1 MNHKQDI
8 QHNYQD
14 LIVLF
19 EQAFSQ
25 SYNTRLIKGDDEPLY
40 LPANSEVD
48 YHQVIFARGYYASA
62 FHEIAHW
69 CHAGK
74 KRRLLEDYGYWY
86 EPDGRDEPQQH
97 KFEQVEVIP
106 QAIEWAFNIAAQKVF
121 HVSADN
127 LNGFQTD
134 TTKFKMKV
142 YQQVLFFI
150 EHGFPKRAQRFIEV
164 LANFYNVPVPLT
176 AMQFKSDDSHR
187 VEVEDI
193 YAVI

>member
-14 LIVLF
+14 LILLF

-62 FHEIAHW
+62 FHEVAHW

-86 EPDGRDEPQQH
+86 EPDGRDESQQH

-106 QAIEWAFNIAAQKVF
+106 QAIEWAFNVAAQKSF

-150 EHGFPKRAQRFIEV
+150 EHGFPVRAQRFIEV
-164 LANFYNVPVPLT
+164 LANFYNVPIPLT